1 VDSLRRGVSPLVLL
15 IGALTAALFLGGCSL
30 LPGSD
35 PTATPASEARALIPT
50 WTPTPVP
57 VVTDTPVVL
66 PTDTPVP
73 PTPVPAEPTPVP
85 TDTPA
90 PVARMTITN
99 QVANVRSGP
108 GTNYAVIG
116 SVNQGMQFDVT
127 GKNPAGDWFQFC
139 CVNGEVGWMFSQLAT
154 VDNAQL
160 VAVAADIP
168 AAPPTPVPAPV
179 VPTNTPVPAAPPPA
193 AADPCA
199 SIGGDGCKF
208 RVTGGPSFAGNGG
221 GELKLQLFFM
231 HSGVDGGQPQG
242 SYFIALEKDGQRV
255 PVSDS
260 VRSIAL
266 SANQNQ
272 FGRYNYEYKV
282 PLSQIPG
289 NNVAGNYRG
298 WVLDGNGER
307 DSRDFNFSVP
317 DGQGDVW
324 IQFDQG

>member
-1 VDSLRRGVSPLVLL
+1 MESLRRGLWPLVLL
-15 IGALTAALFLGGCSL
+15 LIGGLFLGGCSL

-35 PTATPASEARALIPT
+35 PTATPASEVRELIPT

-57 VVTDTPVVL
+57 VVTDTPVIL

-73 PTPVPAEPTPVP
+73 PTPAPAEATPVP

-108 GTNYAVIG
+108 GTEYAVIG

-154 VDNAQL
+154 VENAQL
-160 VAVAADIP
+160 VAVAGNIP
-168 AAPPTPVPAPV
+168 VAPPTAIPAPV
-179 VPTNTPVPAAPPPA
+179 QPTNTPVPAAPAPPPA

-199 SIGGDGCKF
+199 GIGGDGCKF

-221 GELKLQLFFM
+221 GELRLELFFI

-242 SYFIALEKDGQRV
+242 SYRVILFKNGVELPTKACPASVTGNPNSGQLG
-255 PVSDS
+255 SFNHDCK
-260 VRSIAL
+260 L
-266 SANQNQ
+266 S
-272 FGRYNYEYKV
+272 
-282 PLSQIPG
+282 LSQLPDG
-289 NNVAGNYRG
+289 NVAGNYSG
-298 WVLDGNGER
+298 YVIDGNHER
-307 DSRDFNFSVP
+307 DSRDFTFSVP
-317 DGQGDVW
+317 DGQGEVW
-324 IQFDQG
+324 IKFDQG